1 MKFSP
6 FLILVLIGFSHYA
19 NAQTWV
25 ASSSSVSFSIKML
38 GSNVKGNFKGLKPNV
53 QFQNDEPLNLSAT
66 VLTNTLDTD
75 NSLRDKHLKEKED
88 FFQVDKFPFL
98 SMSSTQITKIN
109 ATQYQG
115 TFKITIKAITK
126 VVKIPINFTKKED
139 KGMLMSE
146 FTINRNDWNFGG
158 STMGMSDNVKVKI
171 ILNLDKK

>member
-75 NSLRDKHLKEKED
+75 NSLRDKHLKEKEE
-88 FFQVDKFPFL
+88 FFQPDIFPAIG
-98 SMSSTQITKIN
+98 MSSVSVQKN
-109 ATQYQG
+109 GENSYLG
-115 TFKITIKAITK
+115 VFKITIKNTSKNVK
-126 VVKIPINFTKKED
+126 VPFTFKEENGKGVLKSNFE
-139 KGMLMSE
+139 
-146 FTINRNDWNFGG
+146 INRQDWNFGG
-158 STMGMSDNVKVKI
+158 NTPGMSDNVKVSI
-171 ILNLDKK
+171 VLNLTKN